1 MAGGAGPQDTA
12 GLPMLRPPF
21 VLLVVFASSACH
33 LLPGGR
39 ADGDGHWQF
48 VRTPTRQSLRGL
60 GALDAA
66 TVWVSGAGGEVWRSR
81 DGGESWQAVAPPN
94 AAACDFRDLEVLD
107 ADHALVL
114 SAGDVARV
122 DRTTDGGATWRTVL
136 TDTRRGAFFD
146 AMAFTGDHGVLFAD
160 PMNGGFCLWTTR
172 DRGATW
178 QPVARDRLPAPL
190 VGEAAFAASGTCVA
204 AFAGPSGPEF
214 VVATG
219 GGERARV
226 LQGAFGS
233 WRVVDAPMHAG
244 APSRGG
250 FGLAFAGDH
259 GVVVG
264 GDYAVPTANEGTVAR
279 SDDGGRTWQP
289 VAAGAGGFRSA
300 VVWLDDARL
309 LAVGS
314 HGTSVSDDRGRSWR
328 VVDVEGF
335 HALSR
340 AADGTVWAAG
350 ADGRVARW
358 VPRR

>member
-1 MAGGAGPQDTA
+1 
-12 GLPMLRPPF
+12 MLRPSF
-21 VLLVVFASSACH
+21 VLLVVFATAACH
-33 LLPGGR
+33 LVPGGS
-39 ADGDGHWQF
+39 ADGDGRWQF
-48 VRTPTRQSLRGL
+48 VRPPTGQSLRGL
-60 GALDAA
+60 GALDAD
-66 TVWVSGAGGEVWRSR
+66 TVWVSGGGGEVWRTR
-81 DGGESWQAVAPPN
+81 DGGASWHAVAPHD
-94 AAACDFRDLEVLD
+94 AAACDFRDLEVFD
-107 ADHALVL
+107 ADNALVL
-114 SAGDVARV
+114 SSGDVARV

-160 PMNGGFCLWTTR
+160 PLNGGFCLWTSR

-178 QPVARDRLPAPL
+178 QPLVRDLLPAPL
-190 VGEAAFAASGTCVA
+190 AGEAAFAASGTCTA
-204 AFAGPSGPEF
+204 AFPGPTGPEF
-214 VVATG
+214 AVVTG

-226 LQGAFGS
+226 LRGGFGP
-233 WRVVDAPMHAG
+233 WVVVDAPLHAG

-250 FGLAFAGDH
+250 FGLAFAGSN

-264 GDYAVPTANEGTVAR
+264 GDYAAPTANEGTVAC

-289 VAAGAGGFRSA
+289 VAAGAGGYRSS
-300 VVWLDDARL
+300 VVWLDDQRL

-328 VVDVEGF
+328 IVGGEGF

-358 VPRR
+358 RPRR